1 MRAAGILLP
10 IFSLPSDQGIGTLG
24 QESYDF
30 ADWLQAAGQR
40 YWQILPLGPTGYGD
54 SPYQPFSTFA
64 GNPYLIDLHAFSEDV
79 LPREKFLA
87 CDLGGRCDLRQSG
100 DLEQCSNSDQQ
111 WAAGAKRPAAGASG
125 GQFID
130 YGKLYQNKL
139 ALLYEVYQVENY
151 LGLEQTYPD
160 FTTFC
165 NEQADWLE
173 DYVLFMALKE
183 AHGGT
188 PWYEWEDALRQR
200 EPEALETA
208 RRELGDRLR
217 FHCWLQFHFDLQCK
231 KLKAYVNE
239 KGIQLI
245 GDLPIYVALDS
256 ADVWSHPELFQ
267 MDEERRPRWVAGV
280 PPDAFSATG
289 QLWGN
294 PLYDWKYHRQTGYQ
308 WWLQRIAHCFEQVD
322 VLRLDHFRGFD
333 AYYCVPAGDATAEN
347 GHWEDGPGTEFFAA
361 LQEALPNRQLI
372 AEDLGFL
379 TERVRDMLSA
389 SGFPGMKVL
398 EFAFSADGASAYL
411 PHRFV
416 KNCVVYTGTHDN
428 ETLEAW
434 FDTLPA
440 EDLAFL
446 TAYLDLEGSG
456 REAYRERL
464 IRAALG
470 GVADTV
476 IIPFQDWKG
485 LGSEARINEPSTFGK
500 NWKWRM
506 QPGMAD
512 EALAEKICRLT
523 ALYGRMP
530 ADR

>member
-64 GNPYLIDLHAFSEDV
+64 GNPYLIDLHAFSETA
-79 LPREKFLA
+79 LPKEKLAA
-87 CDLGGRCDLRQSG
+87 CDLGGRRATALEKGREAGQQS
-100 DLEQCSNSDQQ
+100 
-111 WAAGAKRPAAGASG
+111 AGSQSIG
-125 GQFID
+125 GQPIGGQPID

-139 ALLYEVYQVENY
+139 TLLYEVYQVENY
-151 LGLEQTYPD
+151 IGLEQTYPT
-160 FTTFC
+160 FTAFC
-165 NEQADWLE
+165 DKHAGWLAD
-173 DYVLFMALKE
+173 YALFMALKE
-183 AHGGT
+183 AHDGA
-188 PWYEWEDALRQR
+188 PWYAWEEPLCKR
-200 EPEALETA
+200 EPAALEAA

-217 FHCWLQFHFDLQCK
+217 FHCWLQFHFDLQCR

-256 ADVWSHPELFQ
+256 ADAWSHPELFQ
-267 MDEERRPRWVAGV
+267 MDEQRRPKWIAGV

-294 PLYDWKYHRQTGYQ
+294 PLYDWNYHRQTGYA
-308 WWLQRIAHCFEQVD
+308 WWIQRIAHCFEQVD

-333 AYYCVPAGDATAEN
+333 AYYCVPAGDETAER
-347 GHWEDGPGTEFFAA
+347 GHWEDGPGIAFFSA
-361 LQEALPNRQLI
+361 LHQALPDGQFI

-379 TERVRDMLSA
+379 TERVRKLLAD

-398 EFAFSADGASAYL
+398 EFAFSADGTSAYL

-434 FDTLPA
+434 FDTLPP
-440 EDLAFL
+440 EDLAFAI
-446 TAYLDLEGSG
+446 AYLDLKGS
-456 REAYRERL
+456 RRSHYRERV

-485 LGSEARINEPSTFGK
+485 LQSEARINEPSTFGK

-506 QPGMAD
+506 QEGMAS
-512 EALAEKICRLT
+512 EALAKEIRSLT
-523 ALYGRMP
+523 ALYGRLLQ
-530 ADR
+530 A